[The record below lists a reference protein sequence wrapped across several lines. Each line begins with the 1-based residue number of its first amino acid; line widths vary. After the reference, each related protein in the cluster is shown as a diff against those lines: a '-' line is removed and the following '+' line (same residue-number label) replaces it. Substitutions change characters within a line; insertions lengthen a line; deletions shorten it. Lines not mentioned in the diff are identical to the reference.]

1 MFCKAPVKLLK
12 KATCVIIVGDQT
24 QKIQGTINNWSII
37 FISLGLETLIR
48 RCSVKRCSE
57 KFRKIQRK
65 HL

>member
-24 QKIQGTINNWSII
+24 QKIQGTTNNWSII
-37 FISLGLETLIR
+37 FISLGLETLIG
-48 RCSVKRCSE
+48 SVKRCSE